1 MRVCVVTTIVM
12 RKVKTVAI
20 AQQIVGAVMDYV
32 FRMRGA
38 VGVDTVVTA
47 NVLCMGSSHAL
58 MRKMKTVTTA
68 LQIVDAVVDL
78 HVFRMREAVG
88 CVGALMELW
97 FWMEEAM

>member
-32 FRMRGA
+32 FRMS
-38 VGVDTVVTA
+38 
-47 NVLCMGSSHAL
+47 SSHAL